1 MWMGIRLMSSP
12 RATLMISLPLKSSM
26 AREEMIQNTNLK
38 QNLEMIKLE
47 KLFFIKKEDLVLIQE
62 S

>member
-12 RATLMISLPLKSSM
+12 RATLMMSLPLKSSM

-38 QNLEMIKLE
+38 QNLEIKVRNN
-47 KLFFIKKEDLVLIQE
+47 FFIKKEDLVLIQE